1 MARPEIEL
9 PSRKQLAGTLL
20 KDAVVTI
27 HNNFSQ
33 GMSKAKQATDRDLHV
48 VLRPML
54 ETLHRGAP
62 SGLMT
67 PDHKTR
73 TVTLIVRGG
82 CELKEAAKASSFSE
96 AGYKRGRDQAIF
108 RGKAS
113 SQGLNPKMTLVAQRK
128 ASSIASKAVSL

>member
-1 MARPEIEL
+1 MSSAGLWLRFEEP
-9 PSRKQLAGTLL
+9 QLAASRSGPVRSTGGSG
-20 KDAVVTI
+20 A
-27 HNNFSQ
+27 SQ
-33 GMSKAKQATDRDLHV
+33 VM
-48 VLRPML
+48 
-54 ETLHRGAP
+54 LHRGAP

-128 ASSIASKAVSL
+128 VRKVTGLLLLREDNAAIGYS